1 LCIYGFI
8 EYIPMTS
15 KDSIKHETINVS
27 IQFGDIKVQ
36 FNGEPENVTISVMN
50 FLSKNI
56 PEIDLA
62 RRISLN
68 YSIPE
73 LINIYS
79 PIIKITP
86 EGPKILPDNV
96 EIQNKK
102 FSDKEIVMLYLLGSK
117 IAFEL
122 GKISDK
128 SSRISDIQSSTN
140 LNPKSIS
147 SRLSEL
153 VKAGYV
159 SRSVNKENQLEL
171 VVYGI
176 TTVGISWLNNII
188 TKKISTK

>member
-1 LCIYGFI
+1 
-8 EYIPMTS
+8 MTS

>member
-1 LCIYGFI
+1 
-8 EYIPMTS
+8 MTS
-15 KDSIKHETINVS
+15 KDLNKHETINVS
-27 IQFGDIKVQ
+27 VELGDIKVQ
-36 FNGEPENVTISVMN
+36 FNGDPENVSSSVMN

-56 PEIDLA
+56 PEISLA
-62 RRISLN
+62 RKISLN
-68 YSIPE
+68 YSISE
-73 LINIYS
+73 LIDLYS

-86 EGPKILPDNV
+86 EGPKILPDNG

-122 GKISDK
+122 GKTSDK
-128 SSRISDIQSSTN
+128 SSHISGIQSSTN

-159 SRSVNKENQLEL
+159 SRSVNKENQSEL
-171 VVYGI
+171 VAYGI
-176 TTVGISWLNNII
+176 TTIGINWLNNII
-188 TKKISTK
+188 TRKIQTK